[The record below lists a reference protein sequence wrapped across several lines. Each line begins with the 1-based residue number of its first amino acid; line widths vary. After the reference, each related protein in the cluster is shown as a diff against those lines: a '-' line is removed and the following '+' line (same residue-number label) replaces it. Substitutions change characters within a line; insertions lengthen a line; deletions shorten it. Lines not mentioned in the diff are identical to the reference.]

1 MDRKL
6 QFRDTIVS
14 FYPFRLYRV
23 PFKIS
28 PSNSNKKTMKLRLVS
43 LLLALCSALVLHS
56 QTVHPDLTIG
66 LWPDGAPTSNG
77 DMEPEKDYGTH
88 FEHTSDPNISVYLP
102 EHPCGLAVLA
112 IPGGGY
118 SSVWYNH
125 EGHLPADW
133 YNSQGITYAV
143 LKYRLPNGHPEVPLD
158 DVQQAMRIMRQ
169 HSAEWGFE
177 KLGVQG
183 CSAGGHLAATA
194 ATHYT
199 DPADRPDFQILF
211 YPVISLDPSYTHAP
225 SSQFLLGDKPSK
237 KLLQLYCNELQVTAD
252 TPPAFILAST
262 DDGLVPV
269 RNSIEYCNAL
279 TAHGVSSTMH
289 LYPVGGHGW
298 CWRDN
303 FPYKTQ
309 YVSELGR
316 WLRTLMPQ
324 RRVLYIGDSITDG
337 GWGRSGG
344 DMRPSSER
352 SEWDKNH
359 VYGHGYME
367 QCASYFESHYPDD
380 EIQFWNRGISGNTL
394 AQMSARWQEDCLN
407 LRPNVVSILIGI
419 NDACSFFDRQKDN
432 PSLTFDLK
440 AWENQ
445 YRNLLNQTRDSLPG
459 VQLVLCTPFI
469 ARAGWVAET
478 SNFADRATLMRQ
490 MADVVRKLADEF
502 QATLVPFDTLFQD
515 LRTNH
520 PTSNNSYWIWD
531 GIHPTPAGHRKMSD
545 LWIEKAGCCIIP
557 E

>member
-1 MDRKL
+1 MKH
-6 QFRDTIVS
+6 
-14 FYPFRLYRV
+14 RLL
-23 PFKIS
+23 S
-28 PSNSNKKTMKLRLVS
+28 
-43 LLLALCSALVLHS
+43 LALAILSALGCHA
-56 QTVHPDLTIG
+56 QTVHPDLVIR
-66 LWPDGAPTSNG
+66 LWPNGAPTNNG
-77 DMEPEKDYGTH
+77 EAGPQQDFGTH
-88 FEHTSDPNISVYLP
+88 CNHVTDPDLSVYLP

-112 IPGGGY
+112 CPGGGY
-118 SSVWYNH
+118 TDVWYNH
-125 EGHLPADW
+125 EGHLPAQW
-133 YNSQGITYAV
+133 YLSQGITYAV
-143 LKYRLPNGHPEVPLD
+143 LKYRLPNGHREVPLD
-158 DVQQAMRIMRQ
+158 DVQQAMHIMRQ
-169 HSAEWGFE
+169 HSSEWGFQ

-183 CSAGGHLAATA
+183 CSAGGHLAAMA
-194 ATHYT
+194 STHYT
-199 DPADRPDFQILF
+199 SAENRPDFQILF
-211 YPVISLDPSYTHAP
+211 YPVITLDPTYTHDGTLHG
-225 SSQFLLGDKPSK
+225 LLGDKPSK
-237 KLLQLYCNELQVTAD
+237 KLIEQFSNEKQVTAD

-279 TAHGVSSTMH
+279 TAHGVSATMH

-303 FPYKTQ
+303 FAYKQQ

-316 WLRTLMPQ
+316 WLRTLMPR

-367 QCASYFESHYPDD
+367 QCASYFESRNPDD
-380 EIQFWNRGISGNTL
+380 EILFWNRGISGNTL
-394 AQMSARWQEDCLN
+394 HQMHERWQEDCIA
-407 LRPNVVSILIGI
+407 LRPNVISILVGI
-419 NDACSFFDRQKDN
+419 NDACSFFDRQKEQ

-440 AWENQ
+440 AWEAE
-445 YRNLLNQTRDSLPG
+445 YRELLCQTRDSLPG

-478 SNFADRATLMRQ
+478 PNFADRATLMRQ
-490 MADVVRKLADEF
+490 MAEVVRHLADEF
-502 QATLVPFDTLFQD
+502 HATLVPFDTLFEQ
-515 LRTNH
+515 LRADH

-531 GIHPTPAGHRKMSD
+531 GIHPTPAGHRKMSE
-545 LWIEKAGCCIIP
+545 LWIEKAGRCILP